1 MRIVVTGGA
10 GRSGSRVVESLR
22 EQGHDVLSV
31 DIVPFPAAPHG
42 THRQLD
48 LTDLGETAE
57 AFAGSEVVLHLG
69 AVWAAGI
76 KTDASTYS
84 INSTST
90 FNVFQAARITGVRR
104 VVWASTGAVTGSP
117 FDWGDPEYVPVD
129 IAHPLRPRS
138 SYAFSKQVGEEMGR
152 YFADVAELEVVGL
165 RLSWMLYPDGYD
177 VVKEWNEN
185 PMGRRFNLFSYADV
199 RDVVVACRLAAEANV
214 SGAHVINIC
223 AADTCID
230 VPSAEL
236 ATQAFPGASHVR
248 PLEGYESLLTLDE
261 ARELIGYEPQHSWR
275 DNIAS
280 LAQ

>member
-1 MRIVVTGGA
+1 MRVVVTGGA
-10 GRSGSRVVESLR
+10 GRSGSRVVETLR
-22 EQGHDVLSV
+22 EHGHDVLSV

-42 THRQLD
+42 THLQLD

-57 AFAGSEVVLHLG
+57 AFTGADAVLHLG

-117 FDWGDPEYVPVD
+117 FEWGDPDYLPVD

-138 SYAFSKQVGEEMGR
+138 SYALSKQIGEEIGR
-152 YFADVAELEVVGL
+152 YFADVAGLEIVGL
-165 RLSWMLYPDGYD
+165 RLSWMLYPDGYG
-177 VVKEWNEN
+177 VVKQWNEN
-185 PMGRRFNLFSYADV
+185 PMSRRFNLFSYADV
-199 RDVVVACRLAAEANV
+199 RDVVEACRLAVETDV
-214 SGAHVINIC
+214 SGAHAINVC

-230 VPSAEL
+230 IPSADL
-236 ATQAFPGASHVR
+236 ASQAFPGAAIAR
-248 PLEGYESLLTLDE
+248 PLDGYESLLSLDE
-261 ARELIGYEPQHSWR
+261 ARAVIGYDPQHSWR
-275 DNIAS
+275 DNV
-280 LAQ
+280 Q